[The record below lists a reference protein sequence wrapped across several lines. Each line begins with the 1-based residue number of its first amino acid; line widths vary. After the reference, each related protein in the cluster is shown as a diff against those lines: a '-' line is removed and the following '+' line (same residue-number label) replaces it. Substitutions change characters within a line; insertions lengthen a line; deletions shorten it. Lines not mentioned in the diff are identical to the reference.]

1 MNTKDSMDRFSGKN
15 ALMASPET
23 SLGRFERIITHK
35 YENFASRACLPYSQ
49 VRNSFYVANKGDIMN
64 RFEGKTALITGG
76 TTGIGL
82 ATAKLFINEGARVI
96 VTGRAAATI
105 KSAQAELGEN
115 AIVVRS
121 DATSFPDM
129 DALVAKVKEAF
140 GKLDVLFV
148 NAGYGQWI
156 PFEQVTEEVY
166 DEMLNLNAK
175 GPYFIVQKLVPLM
188 PEGSSVVFTTSLAN
202 VKAVPALS
210 AYGAAKA
217 ALRSMTRSLA
227 GELSPRG
234 IRVNAVNPGP
244 IGETDILQ
252 KVGMPK
258 EAKDQVY
265 IQMAESVPMKRLGTP
280 EEIAKAVAFLA
291 IDATFTTGAE
301 IPVDGGWSQL

>member
-1 MNTKDSMDRFSGKN
+1 
-15 ALMASPET
+15 
-23 SLGRFERIITHK
+23 
-35 YENFASRACLPYSQ
+35 
-49 VRNSFYVANKGDIMN
+49 MN

-76 TTGIGL
+76 TTGIGF

-96 VTGRAAATI
+96 VTGRATTTI

-121 DATSFPDM
+121 DATSFSDM
-129 DALVAKVKEAF
+129 DALAALVKERF

-148 NAGYGQWI
+148 NAGYGQWV

-227 GELSPRG
+227 GELAPRG

-265 IQMAESVPMKRLGTP
+265 VQMAESVPMKRLGQP
-280 EEIAKAVAFLA
+280 EEIAKAVAYLA

>member
-1 MNTKDSMDRFSGKN
+1 MDRFKGK
-15 ALMASPET
+15 M
-23 SLGRFERIITHK
+23 
-35 YENFASRACLPYSQ
+35 
-49 VRNSFYVANKGDIMN
+49 
-64 RFEGKTALITGG
+64 ALITGG

-96 VTGRAAATI
+96 VTGRAAVTI
-105 KSAQAELGEN
+105 KSAHAELGDN
-115 AIVVRS
+115 AIIVRS

-129 DALVAKVKEAF
+129 DALVAMVKETF
-140 GKLDVLFV
+140 GKLDVLYV
-148 NAGYGQWI
+148 NAGYGQWV

-188 PEGSSVVFTTSLAN
+188 RQGSSVVFTTSLAN
-202 VKAVPALS
+202 MKAVPALS

-227 GELSPRG
+227 GELLPRG

-258 EAKDQVY
+258 EAKDKVY
-265 IQMAESVPMKRLGTP
+265 MQMAESVPMKRLGTP

-291 IDATFTTGAE
+291 IDATFTTGFE
-301 IPVDGGWSQL
+301 IPVDGGWSQF

>member
-1 MNTKDSMDRFSGKN
+1 MDRFK
-15 ALMASPET
+15 
-23 SLGRFERIITHK
+23 
-35 YENFASRACLPYSQ
+35 
-49 VRNSFYVANKGDIMN
+49 
-64 RFEGKTALITGG
+64 GKTALITGG

-105 KSAQAELGEN
+105 KSAQAELGDN

-129 DALVAKVKEAF
+129 DALAAKVKETF

-148 NAGYGQWI
+148 NAGYGRFI
-156 PFEQVTEEVY
+156 PFEAVTEEVY

-188 PEGSSVVFTTSLAN
+188 PEGSSVVFTTSMAN
-202 VKAVPALS
+202 VKAVAPLS

-217 ALRSMTRSLA
+217 ALRSITRSLA
-227 GELSPRG
+227 AELLPRG
-234 IRVNAVNPGP
+234 IRVNAVSPGP
-244 IGETDILQ
+244 IVTPILQ

-258 EAKDQVY
+258 EAEDQVY
-265 IQMAESVPMKRLGTP
+265 LQMTQSVPMKRMGQP

-291 IDATFTTGAE
+291 IDATYTTGTE

>member
-1 MNTKDSMDRFSGKN
+1 
-15 ALMASPET
+15 
-23 SLGRFERIITHK
+23 
-35 YENFASRACLPYSQ
+35 
-49 VRNSFYVANKGDIMN
+49 MN

-76 TTGIGL
+76 TTGIGF
-82 ATAKLFINEGARVI
+82 ATAKLFIKEGARVI

-105 KSAQAELGEN
+105 KSAQAELGDN

-121 DATSFPDM
+121 DATSFSDM
-129 DALVAKVKEAF
+129 DALVAKVKETF

-227 GELSPRG
+227 GELSSRG

-244 IGETDILQ
+244 IGATDILQ

-258 EAKDQVY
+258 EASDQIY
-265 IQMAESVPMKRLGTP
+265 IQMAESVPMKRLGRP
-280 EEIAKAVAFLA
+280 EEIAKAVAYLA
-291 IDATFTTGAE
+291 VDATFTTGAE

>member
-1 MNTKDSMDRFSGKN
+1 MERFKGK
-15 ALMASPET
+15 
-23 SLGRFERIITHK
+23 R
-35 YENFASRACLPYSQ
+35 
-49 VRNSFYVANKGDIMN
+49 
-64 RFEGKTALITGG
+64 ALITGG

-121 DATSFPDM
+121 DATSLADM
-129 DALVAKVKEAF
+129 DTLAAKVKETF

-148 NAGYGQWI
+148 NAGYGHFI
-156 PFEQVTEEVY
+156 AFEQVTEAVY

-188 PEGSSVVFTTSLAN
+188 PQGSSVIFTTSLAN
-202 VKAVPALS
+202 MKAVPALS

-217 ALRSMTRSLA
+217 ALRSITRSLA
-227 GELSPRG
+227 SELLPRG

-265 IQMAESVPMKRLGTP
+265 IQMAASVPMKRLGTP
-280 EEIAKAVAFLA
+280 EEIAEAVAFLA

>member
-1 MNTKDSMDRFSGKN
+1 
-15 ALMASPET
+15 
-23 SLGRFERIITHK
+23 
-35 YENFASRACLPYSQ
+35 
-49 VRNSFYVANKGDIMN
+49 MN
-64 RFEGKTALITGG
+64 RFKGKTAVITGG
-76 TTGIGL
+76 TAGIGL
-82 ATAKLFINEGARVI
+82 ATARLFINEGARVI

-105 KSAQAELGEN
+105 KTAQAELGDH
-115 AIVVRS
+115 AIAVRS
-121 DATSFPDM
+121 DATSLTDM
-129 DALVAKVKEAF
+129 DALATKVKEAF

-148 NAGYGQWI
+148 NAGYGQFV

-202 VKAVPALS
+202 VKAVPTLS

-227 GELSPRG
+227 AELLPRG

-265 IQMAESVPMKRLGTP
+265 LQMAESVPMKRLGQP
-280 EEIAKAVAFLA
+280 QEIAKAVAFLA
-291 IDATFTTGAE
+291 MDATFTTGAE

>member
-1 MNTKDSMDRFSGKN
+1 
-15 ALMASPET
+15 
-23 SLGRFERIITHK
+23 
-35 YENFASRACLPYSQ
+35 
-49 VRNSFYVANKGDIMN
+49 MN

-76 TTGIGL
+76 TTGIGF

-96 VTGRAAATI
+96 VTGRAATTI

-121 DATSFPDM
+121 DATSFSDM
-129 DALVAKVKEAF
+129 DTLATLVKERF

-188 PEGSSVVFTTSLAN
+188 PQGSSVVFTTSLAN

-244 IGETDILQ
+244 IGATDILQ

-265 IQMAESVPMKRLGTP
+265 IQMAESVPMKRLGQP

>member
-1 MNTKDSMDRFSGKN
+1 MDRFK
-15 ALMASPET
+15 
-23 SLGRFERIITHK
+23 
-35 YENFASRACLPYSQ
+35 
-49 VRNSFYVANKGDIMN
+49 
-64 RFEGKTALITGG
+64 GKTALITGG

-105 KSAQAELGEN
+105 KAAQAELGDN

-121 DATSFPDM
+121 DATSLSDM
-129 DALVAKVKEAF
+129 DALAAKVKETF

-148 NAGYGQWI
+148 NAGYGHFV

-188 PEGSSVVFTTSLAN
+188 PKGSSVVFTTSLAN
-202 VKAVPALS
+202 VKAVAPLS

-217 ALRSMTRSLA
+217 ALRSITRSLA
-227 GELSPRG
+227 SELLPRG
-234 IRVNAVNPGP
+234 IRVNAVSPGP
-244 IGETDILQ
+244 IEATAILQ

-258 EAKDQVY
+258 ETADQVY
-265 IQMAESVPMKRLGTP
+265 IQMAQSVPMKRLGLP
-280 EEIAKAVAFLA
+280 EELAKAVAFLA
-291 IDATFTTGAE
+291 IDATYTTGIE
-301 IPVDGGWSQL
+301 LPVDGGWSQL

>member
-1 MNTKDSMDRFSGKN
+1 MDRFK
-15 ALMASPET
+15 
-23 SLGRFERIITHK
+23 
-35 YENFASRACLPYSQ
+35 
-49 VRNSFYVANKGDIMN
+49 
-64 RFEGKTALITGG
+64 GKTAVITGG

-121 DATSFPDM
+121 DATSLPDM
-129 DALVAKVKEAF
+129 DALAAKVKETF

-148 NAGYGQWI
+148 NAGYGQFI
-156 PFEQVTEEVY
+156 PFEAATEAIY

-202 VKAVPALS
+202 MKAVPALS

-217 ALRSMTRSLA
+217 ALRSITRSLA

-265 IQMAESVPMKRLGTP
+265 MQMAESVPMRRLGTP
-280 EEIAKAVAFLA
+280 EEVAKAVAYLA

-301 IPVDGGWSQL
+301 IPVDGGCSQL